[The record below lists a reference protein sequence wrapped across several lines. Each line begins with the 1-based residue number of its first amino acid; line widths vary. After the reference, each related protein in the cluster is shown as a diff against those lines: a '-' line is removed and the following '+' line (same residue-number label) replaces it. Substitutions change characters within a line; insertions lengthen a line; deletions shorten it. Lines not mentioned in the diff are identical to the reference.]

1 MQTNEFKQKVL
12 PLSKSML
19 RFAALFL
26 KDSDASQDIVQE
38 VFLKLWQIKDEL
50 DQVENL
56 KAFVTRMVRNKC
68 LDHIRA
74 GKKWVIRDTLEQRE
88 DEMTE
93 DYDPVEWVETSTR
106 IRDLIG
112 RLPEQQQTIMYLRDI
127 EQNEYNEIEE
137 ITGLNANAI
146 RVNLSRARKK
156 VRDELL
162 KTWNHEN
169 EHSKNIVAKIL

>member
-1 MQTNEFKQKVL
+1 MQTNEFKLEVL

-50 DQVENL
+50 EHIDNL

-74 GKKWVIRDTLEQRE
+74 GKKWVIKDTLEQKQVRWLTNT
-88 DEMTE
+88 MLLNGPK
-93 DYDPVEWVETSTR
+93 PVPGS
-106 IRDLIG
+106 G
-112 RLPEQQQTIMYLRDI
+112 
-127 EQNEYNEIEE
+127 
-137 ITGLNANAI
+137 
-146 RVNLSRARKK
+146 
-156 VRDELL
+156 
-162 KTWNHEN
+162 H
-169 EHSKNIVAKIL
+169 

>member
-1 MQTNEFKQKVL
+1 MQTNEFKQEVL

-50 DQVENL
+50 DHVDNL

-74 GKKWVIRDTLEQRE
+74 GKKWVIRDTLEQKANE
-88 DEMTE
+88 LADE
-93 DYDPVEWVETSTR
+93 YDRVEWSETSSR
-106 IRDLIG
+106 IRVLISK
-112 RLPEQQQTIMYLRDI
+112 LPEQQQTVMYLRDI
-127 EQNEYNEIEE
+127 EQNEYDEIED

-162 KTWNHEN
+162 KTWNHES
-169 EHSKNIVAKIL
+169 EHSKDITAKIL

>member
-74 GKKWVIRDTLEQRE
+74 GKKWVIRDTLEQKR
-88 DEMTE
+88 DEKTE
-93 DYDPVEWVETSTR
+93 DYDPIEWSETSSQ
-106 IRDLIG
+106 IRKLIG
-112 RLPEQQQTIMYLRDI
+112 NLPEQQQTVMYLRDI

-137 ITGLNANAI
+137 ITGLN
-146 RVNLSRARKK
+146 
-156 VRDELL
+156 
-162 KTWNHEN
+162 
-169 EHSKNIVAKIL
+169 